1 MCLIVLMIVI
11 AILLL
16 IFVVPYG
23 IDAAYEEGTVRL
35 GVKAGPFRIWILPK
49 KPKTEKQLLKQ
60 QRKEERKKAKKA
72 QKDAKKAAAKAQKT
86 QNQVQTVKPKKPLD
100 IPFILALAKMGI
112 RAVKRVFRSFT
123 IDSLMLYYVV
133 ATKDP
138 YDTAIQ
144 YSYLCG
150 ALAALPE
157 IAGNVIRIRKPDV
170 QIGMDFTQEKPVVS
184 GRIVISLQL
193 YKIVCVALAFAVE
206 FIRWK
211 NTHRSP
217 DVKANERKDEN
228 GREQDQRTD
237 GCNDEQNQ
245 TAC

>member
-1 MCLIVLMIVI
+1 MIII

-23 IDAAYEEGTVRL
+23 VDAAYEDEVFRL
-35 GVKAGPFRIWILPK
+35 GIKAGPFRIWLLPK
-49 KPKTEKQLLKQ
+49 KVKTEKQLKKQ
-60 QRKEERKKAKKA
+60 QEKEAKKQA
-72 QKDAKKAAAKAQKT
+72 RKAEKDAKKAAAKAEKAR
-86 QNQVQTVKPKKPLD
+86 NQVQTVKPKKPLD
-100 IPFILALAKMGI
+100 IPFILALVKMGI

-123 IDSLMLYYVV
+123 IDHLKLYYVV

-157 IAGNVIRIRKPDV
+157 IAGNVIHIRKPDV
-170 QIGMDFTQEKPVVS
+170 QIGMDFTQEKPVIC

-211 NTHRSP
+211 KTHRSS
-217 DVKANERKDEN
+217 DVEANERKDEN

-245 TAC
+245 AAC